1 MREYFDNELQQLNDD
16 LSDMADTTYK
26 MIKIALDNI
35 VNFNENELSNV
46 KQLFDKVVRKEKYI
60 ESECMKLLLLQQ
72 PVASDLRQISSIMKM
87 INDLQRIGDQVENIA
102 EILEITSKTCLSK
115 DDLVLDMANIT
126 SNMLKDSIS
135 SFINKDL
142 NLAKD
147 VIKRDDKVDDDFNT
161 IKSQLINI
169 IHEYKN
175 DGEYIIDILM
185 CAKYFEKIGDHCVNI
200 AKWTI
205 YYLTGSH
212 TIKNED

>member
-16 LSDMADTTYK
+16 LNSMADVASK
-26 MIKIALDNI
+26 MIEIASSNI
-35 VNFNENELSNV
+35 GTCDIEQLANV
-46 KQLFDKVVRKEKYI
+46 KSLFEKIDRKEKYI

-102 EILEITSKTCLSK
+102 EILEITSKTCISK
-115 DDLVLDMANIT
+115 DDLVFDMANVT
-126 SNMLKDSIS
+126 SSMLKDSIN
-135 SFINKDL
+135 SFIEKDL

-147 VIKRDDKVDDDFNT
+147 VIKRDDRVDNDFNV
-161 IKSQLINI
+161 IKNQLIDI
-169 IHEYKN
+169 IHENKN

-212 TIKNED
+212 AN

>member
-16 LSDMADTTYK
+16 LSSMADVASK
-26 MIKIALDNI
+26 MIEIASSNIGTCDGEQLAKVKSLFEKID
-35 VNFNENELSNV
+35 
-46 KQLFDKVVRKEKYI
+46 RKEKYI

-102 EILEITSKTCLSK
+102 EILEITSKTCISK
-115 DDLVLDMANIT
+115 DDLVFDMANVT
-126 SNMLKDSIS
+126 SSMLKDSIN
-135 SFINKDL
+135 SFIEKDL

-147 VIKRDDKVDDDFNT
+147 VIKRDDRVDNDFNV
-161 IKSQLINI
+161 IKNQLIDI
-169 IHEYKN
+169 IHENKN
-175 DGEYIIDILM
+175 DGEYIIDILT

-200 AKWTI
+200 AKWTV

-212 TIKNED
+212 AN

>member
-16 LSDMADTTYK
+16 LSSMVDVASK
-26 MIKIALDNI
+26 MIEIASSNIGTCDEEQLAKVKSLFEKID
-35 VNFNENELSNV
+35 
-46 KQLFDKVVRKEKYI
+46 RKEKYI

-102 EILEITSKTCLSK
+102 EILEITSKTCISK
-115 DDLVLDMANIT
+115 DDLVFDMANVT
-126 SNMLKDSIS
+126 SSMLKDSIN
-135 SFINKDL
+135 SFIEKDL

-147 VIKRDDKVDDDFNT
+147 VIKRDDRVDNDFNV
-161 IKSQLINI
+161 IKNQLIDI
-169 IHEYKN
+169 IHENKN
-175 DGEYIIDILM
+175 DGEYIIDILT

-212 TIKNED
+212 AN

>member
-16 LSDMADTTYK
+16 LSSMADVASK
-26 MIKIALDNI
+26 MIEIASSNIGTCDIEQLAKVKSLFEKID
-35 VNFNENELSNV
+35 
-46 KQLFDKVVRKEKYI
+46 RKEKYI

-115 DDLVLDMANIT
+115 DDLVFDMANVT
-126 SNMLKDSIS
+126 SSMLKDSIN
-135 SFINKDL
+135 SFIEKDL

-147 VIKRDDKVDDDFNT
+147 VIKRDDRVDNDFNV
-161 IKSQLINI
+161 IKNQLIDI
-169 IHEYKN
+169 IHENKN

-200 AKWTI
+200 AKWTV

-212 TIKNED
+212 AN

>member
-16 LSDMADTTYK
+16 LSSMADVASK
-26 MIKIALDNI
+26 MIEIASSNI
-35 VNFNENELSNV
+35 GTCDIEQLANV
-46 KQLFDKVVRKEKYI
+46 KSLFEKIDRKEKYI

-102 EILEITSKTCLSK
+102 EILEITSKTCISK
-115 DDLVLDMANIT
+115 DDLVFDMANVT
-126 SNMLKDSIS
+126 SSMLKDSIN
-135 SFINKDL
+135 SFIIFSKY
-142 NLAKD
+142 LAKD
-147 VIKRDDKVDDDFNT
+147 VIKRDDRVDNDFNF
-161 IKSQLINI
+161 IKNQLIDI
-169 IHEYKN
+169 IHENKN

-200 AKWTI
+200 AKWTV

-212 TIKNED
+212 AN

>member
-1 MREYFDNELQQLNDD
+1 MRQYFDNELQQLNDD
-16 LSDMADTTYK
+16 LSGMADVASM
-26 MIKIALDNI
+26 MIEIASSNIGTCDIEQLAKVKSLFKKID
-35 VNFNENELSNV
+35 
-46 KQLFDKVVRKEKYI
+46 RKEKYI

-115 DDLVLDMANIT
+115 DDLVFDMANVT
-126 SNMLKDSIS
+126 SSMLKDSID
-135 SFINKDL
+135 SFIEKDL

-147 VIKRDDKVDDDFNT
+147 VIKRDDRVDNDFNF
-161 IKSQLINI
+161 IKNQLIDI
-169 IHEYKN
+169 IHENKN
-175 DGEYIIDILM
+175 DDEYIIDILM

-212 TIKNED
+212 AN

>member
-16 LSDMADTTYK
+16 LSSMVDVASK
-26 MIKIALDNI
+26 MIEIASSNIGTCDIEQLAKVKSLFEKID
-35 VNFNENELSNV
+35 
-46 KQLFDKVVRKEKYI
+46 RKEKYI

-115 DDLVLDMANIT
+115 DDLVFDMANVT
-126 SNMLKDSIS
+126 SSMLKDSID
-135 SFINKDL
+135 SFIEKDL

-147 VIKRDDKVDDDFNT
+147 VIKRDDRVDNDFNV
-161 IKSQLINI
+161 IKNQLIDI
-169 IHEYKN
+169 IHENKN

-200 AKWTI
+200 AKWTV

-212 TIKNED
+212 AN

>member
-16 LSDMADTTYK
+16 LSSMADVASK
-26 MIKIALDNI
+26 MIEIASSNIGTCDIEQLAKVKSLFEKID
-35 VNFNENELSNV
+35 
-46 KQLFDKVVRKEKYI
+46 RKEKYI

-115 DDLVLDMANIT
+115 DDLVFDMANVT
-126 SNMLKDSIS
+126 SSMLKDSIN
-135 SFINKDL
+135 SFIEKDL

-147 VIKRDDKVDDDFNT
+147 VIKRDDRVDNDFNV
-161 IKSQLINI
+161 IKNQLIDI
-169 IHEYKN
+169 IHENKN

-200 AKWTI
+200 AKWTV

-212 TIKNED
+212 TN

>member
-16 LSDMADTTYK
+16 LNSMADVAGK
-26 MIKIALDNI
+26 MIEIASNNIGNYNKGQLMQVKPLFEKID
-35 VNFNENELSNV
+35 
-46 KQLFDKVVRKEKYI
+46 RKEKYI

-102 EILEITSKTCLSK
+102 EILEITSKTVLSK

-126 SNMLKDSIS
+126 SSMLKDSVN

-142 NLAKD
+142 SLAKD
-147 VIKRDDKVDDDFNT
+147 VIGRDDKVDNDFNI
-161 IKSQLINI
+161 IKNQLIDI
-169 IHEYKN
+169 IHENKN

-212 TIKNED
+212 AK

>member
-16 LSDMADTTYK
+16 LSSMADVASK
-26 MIKIALDNI
+26 MIEIASNNIGNYNKEQLMQVKPLFEKID
-35 VNFNENELSNV
+35 
-46 KQLFDKVVRKEKYI
+46 RKEKYI

-102 EILEITSKTCLSK
+102 EILEITSKTVLSK

-126 SNMLKDSIS
+126 SSMLKDSVN

-142 NLAKD
+142 SLAKD
-147 VIKRDDKVDDDFNT
+147 VIGRDDKVDNDFNV
-161 IKSQLINI
+161 IKNQLIDI
-169 IHEYKN
+169 IHENKN
-175 DGEYIIDILM
+175 DGEFIIDILM

-200 AKWTI
+200 AKWTV

-212 TIKNED
+212 AN

>member
-16 LSDMADTTYK
+16 LSSMADVASK
-26 MIKIALDNI
+26 MIEIASSNIGTCDIEQLAKVKSLFEKID
-35 VNFNENELSNV
+35 
-46 KQLFDKVVRKEKYI
+46 RKEKYI

-102 EILEITSKTCLSK
+102 EILEITSKTCISK
-115 DDLVLDMANIT
+115 DDLVFDMANVT
-126 SNMLKDSIS
+126 SSMLKDSIN
-135 SFINKDL
+135 SFIEKDL

-147 VIKRDDKVDDDFNT
+147 VIKRDDRVDNDFNF
-161 IKSQLINI
+161 IKNQLIDI
-169 IHEYKN
+169 IHENKN
-175 DGEYIIDILM
+175 DDEYIIDILM

-212 TIKNED
+212 AN

>member
-16 LSDMADTTYK
+16 LSDMASLASK
-26 MIKIALDNI
+26 MIEIASNNIGNYNKEQLMEVKPLFEKID
-35 VNFNENELSNV
+35 
-46 KQLFDKVVRKEKYI
+46 RKEKYI

-102 EILEITSKTCLSK
+102 EILEITSKVCLSK
-115 DDLVLDMANIT
+115 DDLVFEMANVT
-126 SNMLKDSIS
+126 SSMLKDSVK
-135 SFINKDL
+135 SFIEKDL
-142 NLAKD
+142 DLARD
-147 VIKRDDKVDDDFNT
+147 VIKRDDKVDNDFNA
-161 IKSQLINI
+161 IKNQLIDI
-169 IHEYKN
+169 IHENKN

-200 AKWTI
+200 AKMTI

-212 TIKNED
+212 AN

>member
-16 LSDMADTTYK
+16 LNSMADVASK
-26 MIKIALDNI
+26 MIEIASSNI
-35 VNFNENELSNV
+35 GTCDIEQLANV
-46 KQLFDKVVRKEKYI
+46 KSLFEKIDRKEKYI

-102 EILEITSKTCLSK
+102 EILEITSKTCISK
-115 DDLVLDMANIT
+115 DDLVFDMADVT
-126 SNMLKDSIS
+126 SSMLKDSIN
-135 SFINKDL
+135 SFIEKDL

-147 VIKRDDKVDDDFNT
+147 VIKRDDRVDNDFNV
-161 IKSQLINI
+161 IKNQLIDI
-169 IHEYKN
+169 IHENKN

-200 AKWTI
+200 AKWTV

-212 TIKNED
+212 AN

>member
-16 LSDMADTTYK
+16 LNSMADVAGK
-26 MIKIALDNI
+26 MIEIASDNI
-35 VNFNENELSNV
+35 GNYNKGQLMQV
-46 KQLFDKVVRKEKYI
+46 KPLFEKIDRKEKYI

-102 EILEITSKTCLSK
+102 EILEITSKTVLSK

-126 SNMLKDSIS
+126 SSMLKDSVN

-142 NLAKD
+142 SLAKD
-147 VIKRDDKVDDDFNT
+147 VIGRDDKVDNDFNI
-161 IKSQLINI
+161 IKNQLIDI
-169 IHEYKN
+169 IHENKN

-212 TIKNED
+212 AK

>member
-16 LSDMADTTYK
+16 LSGMADVAGM
-26 MIKIALDNI
+26 MIEIASSNIGTCDIEQLAKVKSLFEKID
-35 VNFNENELSNV
+35 
-46 KQLFDKVVRKEKYI
+46 RKEKYI

-115 DDLVLDMANIT
+115 DDLVFDMANVT
-126 SNMLKDSIS
+126 SSMLKDSID
-135 SFINKDL
+135 SFIEKDL

-147 VIKRDDKVDDDFNT
+147 VIKRDDRVDNDFNF
-161 IKSQLINI
+161 IKNQLIDI
-169 IHEYKN
+169 IHENKN

-212 TIKNED
+212 AN

>member
-16 LSDMADTTYK
+16 LSSMADVASK
-26 MIKIALDNI
+26 MIEIASSNIGTCDVEQLAKVKSLFEKID
-35 VNFNENELSNV
+35 
-46 KQLFDKVVRKEKYI
+46 RKEKYI

-115 DDLVLDMANIT
+115 DDLVFDMANVT
-126 SNMLKDSIS
+126 SSMLKDSIN
-135 SFINKDL
+135 SFIEKDL

-147 VIKRDDKVDDDFNT
+147 VIKRDDRVDNDFNV
-161 IKSQLINI
+161 IKNQLIDI
-169 IHEYKN
+169 IHENKN

-200 AKWTI
+200 AKWTV

-212 TIKNED
+212 AI

>member
-16 LSDMADTTYK
+16 LSDMASLACK
-26 MIKIALDNI
+26 MIEIASNNIGNYNKEQLMEVKPLFEKID
-35 VNFNENELSNV
+35 
-46 KQLFDKVVRKEKYI
+46 RKEKYI

-102 EILEITSKTCLSK
+102 EILEITSKVCLSK
-115 DDLVLDMANIT
+115 DDLVFEMANVT
-126 SNMLKDSIS
+126 SGMLKDSVK
-135 SFINKDL
+135 SFIEKDL
-142 NLAKD
+142 NLARD
-147 VIKRDDKVDDDFNT
+147 VIKRDDKVDNDFND
-161 IKSQLINI
+161 IKNQLIDI
-169 IHEYKN
+169 IHENKN

-200 AKWTI
+200 AKMTI

-212 TIKNED
+212 AN

>member
-16 LSDMADTTYK
+16 LSSMVDVASK
-26 MIKIALDNI
+26 MIEIASSNIGTCDGEQLAKVKSLFEKID
-35 VNFNENELSNV
+35 
-46 KQLFDKVVRKEKYI
+46 RKEKYI

-102 EILEITSKTCLSK
+102 EILEITSKTCISK
-115 DDLVLDMANIT
+115 DDLVFDMADVT
-126 SNMLKDSIS
+126 SSMLKDSIN
-135 SFINKDL
+135 SFIEKDL

-147 VIKRDDKVDDDFNT
+147 VIKRDDRVDNDFNV
-161 IKSQLINI
+161 IKNQLIDI
-169 IHEYKN
+169 IHENKN

-200 AKWTI
+200 AKWTV

-212 TIKNED
+212 AN

>member
-16 LSDMADTTYK
+16 LSSMADVASK
-26 MIKIALDNI
+26 MIEIASSNIGTCDREQLAKVKSLFEKID
-35 VNFNENELSNV
+35 
-46 KQLFDKVVRKEKYI
+46 RKEKYI

-115 DDLVLDMANIT
+115 DDLVLDMANVT
-126 SNMLKDSIS
+126 SSMLKDSVN
-135 SFINKDL
+135 SFIGKDL

-147 VIKRDDKVDDDFNT
+147 VIKRDDKVDNDFNI
-161 IKSQLINI
+161 IKNQLIDI
-169 IHEYKN
+169 IHENKN

-200 AKWTI
+200 AKWTV

-212 TIKNED
+212 VN

>member
-16 LSDMADTTYK
+16 LSGMADVAGM
-26 MIKIALDNI
+26 MIEIASSNIGTCDIEQLAKVKSLFEKID
-35 VNFNENELSNV
+35 
-46 KQLFDKVVRKEKYI
+46 RKEKYI

-72 PVASDLRQISSIMKM
+72 PIASDLRQISSIMKM

-115 DDLVLDMANIT
+115 DDLVFDMANVT
-126 SNMLKDSIS
+126 SSMLKDSIN
-135 SFINKDL
+135 SFIEKDL

-147 VIKRDDKVDDDFNT
+147 VIKRDDRVDNDFNF
-161 IKSQLINI
+161 IKNQLIDI
-169 IHEYKN
+169 IHENKN

-212 TIKNED
+212 AN

>member
-16 LSDMADTTYK
+16 LNSMADVAGM
-26 MIKIALDNI
+26 MIEIASSNIGTCDIEQLAKVKSLFEKID
-35 VNFNENELSNV
+35 
-46 KQLFDKVVRKEKYI
+46 RKEKYI

-115 DDLVLDMANIT
+115 DDLVFDMANVT
-126 SNMLKDSIS
+126 SSMLKDSIN
-135 SFINKDL
+135 SFIEKDL

-147 VIKRDDKVDDDFNT
+147 VIKRDDRVDNDFNF
-161 IKSQLINI
+161 IKNQLIDI
-169 IHEYKN
+169 IHENKN
-175 DGEYIIDILM
+175 DGEYIVDILM

-212 TIKNED
+212 AN

>member
-16 LSDMADTTYK
+16 LSSMVDVTSK
-26 MIKIALDNI
+26 MIEIASSNIGTCDGEQLAKVKSLFEKID
-35 VNFNENELSNV
+35 
-46 KQLFDKVVRKEKYI
+46 RKEKYI

-102 EILEITSKTCLSK
+102 EILEITSKTCISK
-115 DDLVLDMANIT
+115 DDLVFDMANVT
-126 SNMLKDSIS
+126 SSMLKDSIN
-135 SFINKDL
+135 SFIEKDL

-147 VIKRDDKVDDDFNT
+147 VIKRDDRVDNDFNV
-161 IKSQLINI
+161 IKNQLIDI
-169 IHEYKN
+169 IHENKN

-200 AKWTI
+200 AKWTV

-212 TIKNED
+212 AN

>member
-16 LSDMADTTYK
+16 LSSMADVASK
-26 MIKIALDNI
+26 MIEIASSNIGTCDIEQLAKVKSLFEKID
-35 VNFNENELSNV
+35 
-46 KQLFDKVVRKEKYI
+46 RKEKYI

-115 DDLVLDMANIT
+115 DDLVFDMANVT
-126 SNMLKDSIS
+126 SSMLKDSIN
-135 SFINKDL
+135 SFIEKDL

-147 VIKRDDKVDDDFNT
+147 VIKRDDRVDNDFNV
-161 IKSQLINI
+161 IKNQLIDI
-169 IHEYKN
+169 IHENKN

-200 AKWTI
+200 AKWTV

-212 TIKNED
+212 AI

>member
-16 LSDMADTTYK
+16 LSGMADVAGM
-26 MIKIALDNI
+26 MIEIASSNIGTCDIEQLAKVKSLFEKID
-35 VNFNENELSNV
+35 
-46 KQLFDKVVRKEKYI
+46 RKEKYI

-115 DDLVLDMANIT
+115 DDLVFDMANVT
-126 SNMLKDSIS
+126 SSMLKDSIN
-135 SFINKDL
+135 SFIEKDL

-147 VIKRDDKVDDDFNT
+147 VIKRDDRVDNDFNV
-161 IKSQLINI
+161 IKNQLIDI
-169 IHEYKN
+169 IHENKN

-200 AKWTI
+200 AKWTV

-212 TIKNED
+212 AN

>member
-16 LSDMADTTYK
+16 LSSMADVASK
-26 MIKIALDNI
+26 MIEIASSNIGTCDIEQLAKVKSLFEKID
-35 VNFNENELSNV
+35 
-46 KQLFDKVVRKEKYI
+46 RKEKYI

-115 DDLVLDMANIT
+115 DDLVFDMANVT
-126 SNMLKDSIS
+126 SSMLKDSIN
-135 SFINKDL
+135 SFIEKDL

-147 VIKRDDKVDDDFNT
+147 VIKRDDRVDNDFNV
-161 IKSQLINI
+161 IKNQLIDI
-169 IHEYKN
+169 IHENKN

-185 CAKYFEKIGDHCVNI
+185 CGKYFEKIGDHCVNI
-200 AKWTI
+200 AKWTV

-212 TIKNED
+212 TN

>member
-16 LSDMADTTYK
+16 LSGMADVASK
-26 MIKIALDNI
+26 MIEIASSNIGTCDGEQLAKVKSLFEKID
-35 VNFNENELSNV
+35 
-46 KQLFDKVVRKEKYI
+46 RKEKYI

-102 EILEITSKTCLSK
+102 EILEITSKTCISK
-115 DDLVLDMANIT
+115 DDLVFDMANVT
-126 SNMLKDSIS
+126 SSMLKDSIN
-135 SFINKDL
+135 SFIEKDL

-147 VIKRDDKVDDDFNT
+147 VIKRDDRVDNDFNV
-161 IKSQLINI
+161 IKNQLIDI
-169 IHEYKN
+169 IHENKN
-175 DGEYIIDILM
+175 DGEYIIDILT

-200 AKWTI
+200 AKWTV

-212 TIKNED
+212 AN